1 MIGFLFTIC
10 FGLCSVLSSQKH
22 VVRKVAHDVL
32 VWHHHSLTFQQNYT
46 TATPILNDYAT
57 QYFNGSV
64 KAQQYASG
72 GVDNVSKGWMVILFM
87 VFLMNIL
94 VLVYFLFHKGL
105 VTDFSE
111 PPNLFALAV
120 NSPPSHLFAG
130 SCGGGPGG
138 KQYVVNWF
146 VNSEGDHIYLEPG
159 SKAAHEHMEHAP
171 PHVHA
176 PPPPPPPVDMKPGA
190 GGVFAGAMAEITGA
204 FQKLRQRGL
213 GFGTKGQHPQHRR
226 LRPASVVAADHM
238 ELEDATTRTQRDYHK
253 LSKRTSMF

>member
-1 MIGFLFTIC
+1 MSAIDAPYVMFWNY
-10 FGLCSVLSSQKH
+10 SS
-22 VVRKVAHDVL
+22 
-32 VWHHHSLTFQQNYT
+32 S
-46 TATPILNDYAT
+46 TPMLDDYAL

-72 GVDNVSKGWMVILFM
+72 GVDSPSKAWMPILFL

-94 VLVYFLFHKGL
+94 VLAYFLFHQGL

-146 VNSEGDHIYLEPG
+146 VNTEGDHLYMEPG
-159 SKAAHEHMEHAP
+159 QKAAHAHVEHAP
-171 PHVHA
+171 PS
-176 PPPPPPPVDMKPGA
+176 PPPVNMKPRA
-190 GGVFAGAMAEITGA
+190 GFFAGAVAG
-204 FQKLRQRGL
+204 FQRLRERGL
-213 GFGTKGQHPQHRR
+213 GVGKTQREDQRM
-226 LRPASVVAADHM
+226 RPASVVQTNRDV

-253 LSKRTSMF
+253 LSKRTSVL